1 MFQSLAGTT
10 RTSLSSASR
19 SRRIP
24 ARSSRSFWFTARSS
38 SLPICLRL
46 RSMKAMHCA
55 AVIVSKF
62 SENRSTLHVDIR
74 TSYEGEFRMPVS
86 SSPIMPKRIASAKQI
101 SVRYE
106 SRRGQGCDISARGL
120 WRECHFYRLRIAPIL
135 DTRCRNTIFVIFP
148 FELCKGDLSIRLFCS
163 TGCGLFVTTTTRF
176 SAPKGRN

>member
-19 SRRIP
+19 SRRMP

-55 AVIVSKF
+55 DVIVSKF
-62 SENRSTLHVDIR
+62 SENRSTLDVDIAA
-74 TSYEGEFRMPVS
+74 SCEGEFWMPVLVWT
-86 SSPIMPKRIASAKQI
+86 IMPKRIASAKQI
-101 SVRYE
+101 HDGCE

-120 WRECHFYRLRIAPIL
+120 WRECHFYRWRVVPIL
-135 DTRCRNTIFVIFP
+135 ATRCRNTVFVIFP

-163 TGCGLFVTTTTRF
+163 TGCGFFAITTTTF
-176 SAPKGRN
+176 SAAEGRN